1 MTKLY
6 LFVSIFSF
14 LIVWSQQKD
23 STQLISE
30 VHIDAYKKPSDFIS
44 STKSVGIISKDLL
57 QQNVPERLL
66 ESVNQIAGARMEER
80 SPGSYRLSLRGSTLR
95 SPFGVRNVKV
105 YFDDFIL
112 SDASG
117 NTYFNV
123 ISPQLIDRIELFKG
137 PESGD
142 YGSVTGGT
150 VILKTKDYDE
160 VTADFSIGSY
170 GTFNESLNFSK
181 TFGKHFFQVFQN
193 YYQTD
198 SYREQSRMKR
208 QQFFIKDNFQ
218 YSEKG
223 LLKAMLIYSDLD
235 MWTLKIHSLRTLKI
249 DMKVI

>member
-1 MTKLY
+1 MTKFY
-6 LFVSIFSF
+6 LFVTIFSF
-14 LIVWSQQKD
+14 QIVGSQQKD

-30 VHIDAYKKPSDFIS
+30 VHIDAYKKPGDFIS

-57 QQNVPERLL
+57 QQSVPERLL

-123 ISPQLIDRIELFKG
+123 ISPQLIDRIELFRG

-150 VILKTKDYDE
+150 IILKTKGQDE
-160 VTADFSIGSY
+160 IKTNLSIGSY
-170 GTFNESLNFSK
+170 GNL
-181 TFGKHFFQVFQN
+181 
-193 YYQTD
+193 
-198 SYREQSRMKR
+198 
-208 QQFFIKDNFQ
+208 
-218 YSEKG
+218 
-223 LLKAMLIYSDLD
+223 
-235 MWTLKIHSLRTLKI
+235 
-249 DMKVI
+249 MKVLIIQKLLESISFKSFKTIIRLIPIVNSHE